1 MNWKTWL
8 RYAFTLTGALAL
20 AALVWWAGP
29 LIAVGD
35 VRPLDG
41 FWVRLAI
48 CVVTLLTALGFIG
61 YDIWKRRRAARAIED
76 ALSASEESSS
86 DGAILGEAM
95 RDALATLKKSRGR
108 SDYLYEL
115 PWYIIIGPPGSGKTT
130 ALVNSGLKFPL
141 NTGKTPEAVAGIG
154 GTRYCDW
161 WFTEDAVLIDTAGR
175 YTTQDSDAKADRTSW
190 LSFLDLLKK
199 NRPKQPINGV
209 LIAISLDDLLSA
221 SETEVEAHANAIR
234 KRLLELHERLGVD
247 FPVYALFTKADLVAG
262 FMEFFGHLSEPDR
275 RMVWGHTFQTAD
287 KTRNMIGEVPAEFDA
302 LVERMNQW
310 LPDRLQDEP
319 TPTSRV
325 VMFGFPSQMAAAKKH
340 VVDFL
345 NKVFEP
351 SRYHANATLRGFY
364 FTSGTQQGTPI
375 DQLIGALSRSFG
387 SEDVGAAS
395 YSGLGKSFFLTDLL
409 KKVVIGEAGW
419 VSTNRAAVRRSTI
432 LRVAGYASIALI
444 SATLVGLWW
453 TSYLRNNQL
462 IQQSNTQLTK
472 YRGEATDTLRETVV
486 ADRNFAKVLPLLNTL
501 RYLPTGYAMRE
512 DGTPVL
518 ATMGLSQRER
528 LQSAAETTYHTGL
541 ERMFRSRLI
550 FRMEELLEANRN
562 NPSFIY
568 EALKVYLMLGG
579 RPEAPPDRELILGWM
594 RRDWAETLY
603 PGAGFA
609 KGRELLEQHLVAML
623 DLEDGSAPI
632 VTINQSL
639 VEDCQRTLARLS
651 VAERTYELLKSQAR
665 AATQRDWTVLK
676 AGGPDSSI
684 VFEVVGGG
692 DLDAIRVPFFFTYDG
707 FFEAFIDRFG
717 DVAEVADRDRWVLGA
732 AGQQQAY
739 TAQYGSLFTDLLK
752 IYAREF
758 VPAWTGALAKL
769 KLRPLASDK
778 PRYTSLQAI
787 SAPTSPLKQ
796 VIESLR
802 DETRLTRER
811 PTGRPGARPGQAGA
825 QAAVDPRTG
834 RAKAVVAE
842 AGVREVE
849 GRLQGALPSSVAN
862 TASALGRLALENTLS
877 GRGGSGGAAAGGGG
891 QPDRFAIPTNE
902 APGANIE
909 ASFRQFHLL
918 LEGDA
923 GRRTVDVLIQNLN
936 ELKNAALEA
945 TNPSTAQAANINLVT
960 QTRNLR
966 SLASRFPP
974 PFEPMI
980 RGVANEFEG
989 SATGAAVSQ
998 LAQMLSD
1005 QVTRDCQQIVTNR
1018 YPFTRGSEREVP
1030 IADFARLFAPNGIM
1044 DKFFQTNLAPRADRS
1059 RAQWTWR
1066 PDDQIARSLSPAT
1079 LREFQR
1085 ASEIRDAF
1093 FGTGG
1098 NMPAIT
1104 MAVTP
1109 LTLTGDAA
1117 RAKLDI
1123 NGTPVVT
1130 QQGVNTPATVQW
1142 PGPTGLGRTA
1152 IILEGQ
1158 TTGGG
1163 FFGGAQTTPPQLLA
1177 ERTGTWSLFRML
1189 DSGSVLRQGDSV
1201 VATFVAGGRE
1211 LSYRFNVSSI
1221 LNPLVLPALR
1231 EFRCPSGI

>member
-1 MNWKTWL
+1 MNWKIL
-8 RYAFTLTGALAL
+8 LKYAVTLLGALAL
-20 AALVWWAGP
+20 AAIVWWAGP
-29 LIAVGD
+29 LVAIGG
-35 VRPLDG
+35 VRPLEG
-41 FWVRLAI
+41 FWIPLAI
-48 CVVTLLTALGFIG
+48 CAAVVLIALGWIG
-61 YDIWKRRRAARAIED
+61 YDIWKRRRAAQAIEE

-86 DGAILGEAM
+86 DGAVLGEAM
-95 RDALATLKKSRGR
+95 KDALATLKKSRGR

-141 NTGKTPEAVAGIG
+141 NNGKSPEAVAGIG

-175 YTTQDSDAKADRTSW
+175 YTTQDSDAKADRSSW
-190 LSFLDLLKK
+190 LAFLDLLRRY
-199 NRPKQPINGV
+199 RPKQPINGV
-209 LIAISLDDLLSA
+209 MIAISLDDLLGA
-221 SETEVEAHANAIR
+221 SESEVEGHANAIR

-262 FMEFFGHLSEPDR
+262 FTEFFGHLSEPDR

-302 LVERMNQW
+302 LVERMNEW
-310 LPDRLQDEP
+310 LPDRLQEEP

-325 VMFGFPSQMAAAKKH
+325 VMFGFPSQMAATKKH
-340 VVDFL
+340 VTDFL

-364 FTSGTQQGTPI
+364 FASGTQQGTPI

-387 SEDVGAAS
+387 SEDVGSAS
-395 YSGLGKSFFLTDLL
+395 YSGLGKSYFLTDLL

-419 VSTNRAAVRRSTI
+419 VSTNRGAVRRATA
-432 LRVAGYASIALI
+432 LRIAGYASIALV
-444 SATLVGLWW
+444 SATLVALWW

-462 IQQSNTQLTK
+462 VAQSNTQLTK
-472 YRGEATDTLRETVV
+472 YRGEATDTLREAVV

-501 RYLPTGYAMRE
+501 RYLPTGYAVRE

-528 LQSAAETTYHTGL
+528 LQSASETTYHTAL

-579 RPEAPPDRELILGWM
+579 RPEAPPDRDLIINWM

-623 DLEDGSAPI
+623 DLEDGASPV

-665 AATQRDWTVLK
+665 TATARDWTVLK
-676 AGGPDSSI
+676 AGGPDANI
-684 VFEVVGGG
+684 VFEAVGGG
-692 DLDAIRVPFFFTYDG
+692 DLDAVRVPFFFTYDG

-758 VPAWTGALAKL
+758 VPAWTGSLARL
-769 KLRPLASDK
+769 KLRPLAQDK
-778 PRYTSLQAI
+778 PRYTALQAI

-811 PTGRPGARPGQAGA
+811 PAGRPGAAGRSGGA

-834 RAKAVVAE
+834 RAKAIVAE
-842 AGVREVE
+842 AGAQAAEQRAGTV
-849 GRLQGALPSSVAN
+849 LPSSVAN

-877 GRGGSGGAAAGGGG
+877 GGRGGGG
-891 QPDRFAIPTNE
+891 AGSGAPGDRFAIPTNE

-923 GRRTVDVLIQNLN
+923 GRRTVDVLIGNLN

-998 LAQMLSD
+998 LAQMLAD

-1018 YPFTRGSEREVP
+1018 YPFAKGSDREVP

-1044 DKFFQTNLAPRADRS
+1044 DKFFQANLAARADRS
-1059 RAQWTWR
+1059 RPQWTWR
-1066 PDDQIARSLSPAT
+1066 PDDQIARSLSAGT

-1098 NMPAIT
+1098 NMPQIS

-1130 QQGVNTPATVQW
+1130 QQGINTPVTVQW

-1152 IILEGQ
+1152 VVLEGQ
-1158 TTGGG
+1158 SGGGG
-1163 FFGGAQTTPPQLLA
+1163 FFGGGGATPPQLLV

-1221 LNPLVLPALR
+1221 SNPLVLPALR
-1231 EFRCPSGI
+1231 EFRCPTGI

>member
-1 MNWKTWL
+1 MTWKTWL
-8 RYAFTLTGALAL
+8 RYASILIGALAL
-20 AALVWWAGP
+20 AAIVWWAGP
-29 LIAVGD
+29 LVAIGD
-35 VRPLDG
+35 VRPLEG
-41 FWVRLAI
+41 LWVPLAI
-48 CVVTLLTALGFIG
+48 CTAIIAVALVYVG
-61 YDIWKRRRAARAIED
+61 YDIWKRRRAARAIEE
-76 ALSASEESSS
+76 ALSAAEESSS
-86 DGAILGEAM
+86 DGVVLSGAM
-95 RDALATLKKSRGR
+95 KDALATLRKARGKG
-108 SDYLYEL
+108 DYLYEL

-141 NTGKTPEAVAGIG
+141 NTGKTPEAVAGSG

-175 YTTQDSDAKADRTSW
+175 YTTQDSDAKADRASW
-190 LSFLDLLKK
+190 LGFLDLLKK
-199 NRPKQPINGV
+199 NRPRQPINGV

-221 SETEVEAHANAIR
+221 GEAEVEAHANAIR

-247 FPVYALFTKADLVAG
+247 FPVYALFTKADLVSG
-262 FMEFFGHLSEPDR
+262 FTEFFGHLSEPDR

-302 LVERMNQW
+302 LVERLNEW
-310 LPDRLQDEP
+310 LPDRLQEEP
-319 TPTSRV
+319 NPTARV
-325 VMFGFPSQMAAAKKH
+325 VLFGFPSQVAASKKH

-345 NKVFEP
+345 NRIFEP
-351 SRYHANATLRGFY
+351 SRYHSNATLRGFY

-387 SEDVGAAS
+387 SEDIGAAS
-395 YSGLGKSFFLTDLL
+395 YSGLGKSYFLTDLL

-419 VSTNRAAVRRSTI
+419 VSTNRSAVRRATI
-432 LRVAGYASIALI
+432 LRVAAYASIAVI
-444 SATLVGLWW
+444 SAALVGLWW

-462 IQQSNTQLTK
+462 IQQSNTQLAK
-472 YRGEATDTLRETVV
+472 YRGDATEVLREAVV

-501 RYLPTGYAMRE
+501 RYLPAGYALRE

-528 LQSAAETTYHTGL
+528 LQSASETTYHTGL

-579 RPEAPPDRELILGWM
+579 RPEAPPDRDLVINWM

-623 DLEDGSAPI
+623 DLEDGSSPV

-665 AATQRDWTVLK
+665 TAPQRDWTVVK
-676 AGGPDSSI
+676 AGGPDANI

-692 DLDAIRVPFFFTYDG
+692 DLDVIRVPFFFTYDG

-739 TAQYGSLFTDLLK
+739 TAQYGSLFADLLK

-758 VPAWTGALAKL
+758 VPSWTTALSRL
-769 KLRPLASDK
+769 KLRPLATDK
-778 PRYTSLQAI
+778 PRYTALQAI

-802 DETRLTRER
+802 EETRLTRER
-811 PTGRPGARPGQAGA
+811 PGASRAA
-825 QAAVDPRTG
+825 QNGGGTQSIDPRTG
-834 RAKAVVAE
+834 KAKAIVAD
-842 AGVREVE
+842 AGMRAAETRV
-849 GRLQGALPSSVAN
+849 QTALPSSVAN
-862 TASALGRLALENTLS
+862 TASALGRLALEGTLS
-877 GRGGSGGAAAGGGG
+877 GRGGSGAAGGSAA

-945 TNPSTAQAANINLVT
+945 TNPSMAQAANINLVT

-980 RGVANEFEG
+980 RGIANEFEG

-998 LAQMLSD
+998 LAQMLAD

-1030 IADFARLFAPNGIM
+1030 IADFARLFAPNGIL

-1066 PDDQIARSLSPAT
+1066 PDDQIARSLSPST

-1098 NMPAIT
+1098 NMPSIT

-1109 LTLTGDAA
+1109 LTLAGDAA

-1130 QQGVNTPATVQW
+1130 QQGINTPSTVQW
-1142 PGPTGLGRTA
+1142 PGPGGLGRTA
-1152 IILEGQ
+1152 ISLEGQ
-1158 TTGGG
+1158 TVGGG
-1163 FFGGAQTTPPQLLA
+1163 FFGGGQTTPPQLLA

-1231 EFRCPSGI
+1231 EFRCPTGI